1 MKRVLILTLCAVML
15 LSPFSFAQA
24 EGTVT
29 LRFSWWGGDSRAEAT
44 LKAIELYDTLN
55 PNVKI
60 EAEYSAFSG
69 YYQKL
74 ITQLA
79 SGNAPDFFQVDQG
92 WVAELNARGDAFADL
107 NGFDAIDPA
116 SIPQTMLDDY
126 CIKDG
131 KLVVLPLGY
140 NGTVILYNKTL
151 LADYLDADGE
161 LKDLTWERFEEIGAD
176 LHAKDP
182 EAYMTVAVTDGY
194 VRYFLKPILEQITN
208 DISVKD
214 DYTLGFTVEQM
225 TQAFDEFKKVF
236 TSGAAQPYAES
247 VVYDSLQNNALWLN
261 GKIGAVPLFF
271 SNIDGEIAN
280 LTDFD
285 WGVTAL
291 PKMEGAQTSG
301 QEVCPS
307 LMVAINKNVSE
318 TQQAEAAKFIQW
330 MLNDPEAVK
339 LLGTQRGVPASEAAL
354 ATLVENDMLSDIM
367 TKAIEISSASV
378 GFKNGDYE
386 MDSSINSIFVENM
399 EQVIYDVASSA
410 DAAQQ
415 LSDALAGRLAEMK
428 Q

>member
-1 MKRVLILTLCAVML
+1 MKKTLAIILSVCLLMSMAVI
-15 LSPFSFAQA
+15 AQA
-24 EGTVT
+24 EENVT

-44 LKAIELYDTLN
+44 LKAIELYESLN

-92 WVAELNARGDAFADL
+92 WVAELSARGDAFAALDE
-107 NGFDAIDPA
+107 FEEIDAS
-116 SIPQTMLDDY
+116 SIPETMLNDY
-126 CIKDG
+126 CIKG
-131 KLVVLPLGY
+131 GELVVLPLGY

-151 LADYLDADGE
+151 LADWLEDGE
-161 LKDLTWERFEEIGAD
+161 LKDLTWERFNEIGAA
-176 LHAKDP
+176 LHEKDP
-182 EAYMTVAVTDGY
+182 EARMTVAVTDGY

-208 DISVKD
+208 EISVKD
-214 DYTLGFTVEQM
+214 DYTIGFTVEQM
-225 TQAFDEFKKVF
+225 TEAFDEFMEIF

-247 VVYDSLQNNALWLN
+247 IVYDTLQNNPLWLN

-291 PKMEGAQTSG
+291 PMMEDAQTSG

-307 LMVAINKNVSE
+307 LMVAINKNVNE
-318 TQQAEAAKFIQW
+318 TQQREAAKFIQW
-330 MLNDPEAVK
+330 MLNDAEAVK
-339 LLGTQRGVPASEAAL
+339 LLSTQRGVPSSDAAL
-354 ATLVENDMLSDIM
+354 NTLVENGMLSDIM
-367 TKAIEISSASV
+367 AKAIEISSDTV

-386 MDSSINSIFVENM
+386 MDSSINAIFVEKM
-399 EQVIYDVASSA
+399 EQVIYNVTSSEEAASQLADELVA
-410 DAAQQ
+410 
-415 LSDALAGRLAEMK
+415 RLAEMSK
-428 Q
+428 